1 MPVSI
6 EQCTFIN
13 IGGKLSWKLKP
24 SQSVNVDGETFVKIA
39 PSDSNLVRVICEGI
53 LDPKLLKNG
62 SLSQCIGL
70 KDDWPDT
77 YQARCPTR
85 VSRTQLVHG
94 RFRKFHR
101 FAELLCRPLWIL
113 VRDCIR
119 LYVCGDR

>member
-6 EQCTFIN
+6 EQFTFIN
-13 IGGKLSWKLKP
+13 IGGKLSRKLRP

-77 YQARCPTR
+77 YQA
-85 VSRTQLVHG
+85 
-94 RFRKFHR
+94 
-101 FAELLCRPLWIL
+101 
-113 VRDCIR
+113 
-119 LYVCGDR
+119 

>member
-53 LDPKLLKNG
+53 LDPKLLKNC

-77 YQARCPTR
+77 YQA
-85 VSRTQLVHG
+85 
-94 RFRKFHR
+94 
-101 FAELLCRPLWIL
+101 
-113 VRDCIR
+113 
-119 LYVCGDR
+119 